1 MMRVPA
7 LAPHRF
13 FCRLLLALAVLLQ
26 AASVAAAETFEDGLA
41 ALRSD
46 NAPRAEEIWLALAD
60 QGDGQA
66 QYALGTLYE
75 QGHPGVPQ
83 DVAKAIIWYQKS
95 VEQGIPSAENNLA
108 LIYAT
113 GRGVERD
120 PANALSLWL
129 SAANKGHV
137 QAQYNAGLAFFR
149 GSGVERD
156 IGRASQLFQQAA
168 AGGLADSQYALA
180 QMYRLGIGVTRN
192 AQTSLFWYEQAAAQG
207 HVSSQTEA
215 DELRQAGIVL
225 DDGAEKTMVAEARG
239 VAATPAPKAEPKP
252 AEPKPAEP
260 MAAAPKPA
268 RSAEKPAAPA
278 LPLAT
283 PPAQQT
289 AQQQA
294 PLQQA
299 ARTTESET
307 SAPPALAGSYGLWIG
322 STRDRNAAQ
331 SLWGTLQGRGFP
343 ALSDKAY
350 RIEPAGEGGNTLRVY
365 ATTWPDRAAAVSACL
380 SMKQA
385 DPAIFCA
392 PVALN

>member
-1 MMRVPA
+1 MGVFIMRVRA

-13 FCRLLLALAVLLQ
+13 FCRLASALAVLVL
-26 AASVAAAETFEDGLA
+26 ASSLASAQSFDDGLT
-41 ALRSD
+41 ALRSED
-46 NAPRAEEIWLALAD
+46 APRAEQIWLALAD

-75 QGHPGVPQ
+75 QGYPGVPQ
-83 DVAKAIIWYQKS
+83 DVAKAIIWYRKS
-95 VEQGIPSAENNLA
+95 ADQGVASAENNLA

-120 PANALSLWL
+120 PTSALRLWL

-180 QMYRLGIGVTRN
+180 QMYRLGIGVPRN
-192 AQTSLFWYEQAAAQG
+192 ARTSLFWYEQAAAQG
-207 HVSSQTEA
+207 HGSSEREA
-215 DELRQAGIVL
+215 EELRQAGIVL
-225 DDGAEKTMVAEARG
+225 DDDAEKTMVAESRTTAEP
-239 VAATPAPKAEPKP
+239 PAPKAAPTAAPSTAPQTAEAKP
-252 AEPKPAEP
+252 APAP
-260 MAAAPKPA
+260 AAA
-268 RSAEKPAAPA
+268 
-278 LPLAT
+278 LPTAT
-283 PPAQQT
+283 PPKEEP
-289 AQQQA
+289 QA
-294 PLQQA
+294 PRQQA
-299 ARTTESET
+299 ARTTASE
-307 SAPPALAGSYGLWIG
+307 APAAQAAPVGSYGLWIG

-331 SLWGTLQGRGFP
+331 SLWGTLHGRGFP
-343 ALSDKAY
+343 ALADKAY
-350 RIEPAGEGGNTLRVY
+350 RIEPAGEGGDTLRVY

-380 SMKQA
+380 SMKEA

>member
-7 LAPHRF
+7 LAPHRCF
-13 FCRLLLALAVLLQ
+13 YRLLLVLAVLLQ
-26 AASVAAAETFEDGLA
+26 ATSLAAAQSFEDGLA

-120 PANALSLWL
+120 PANALNLWL

-180 QMYRLGIGVTRN
+180 QMYRLGIGVERN

-225 DDGAEKTMVAEARG
+225 DDAAEKTMVAEARA
-239 VAATPAPKAEPKP
+239 VAATPAPKAEPKA
-252 AEPKPAEP
+252 AEPKP
-260 MAAAPKPA
+260 AAPKPA
-268 RSAEKPAAPA
+268 RSAEKPDAPA

-289 AQQQA
+289 ALQQT
-294 PLQQA
+294 PRQQA
-299 ARTTESET
+299 ARTTGSET
-307 SAPPALAGSYGLWIG
+307 SVPPAPAGSYGLWVG

-380 SMKQA
+380 SMKEA

>member
-26 AASVAAAETFEDGLA
+26 ATSLAAAESFEDGLA

-95 VEQGIPSAENNLA
+95 AEQGIPSAENNLA

-180 QMYRLGIGVTRN
+180 QMYRLGIGVPRN

-239 VAATPAPKAEPKP
+239 VAATPAPKAEPK
-252 AEPKPAEP
+252 AAEP

-278 LPLAT
+278 LPSAT

-294 PLQQA
+294 PRQQA
-299 ARTTESET
+299 ARTTGSET
-307 SAPPALAGSYGLWIG
+307 SAPTAPAGSYGLWIG

-350 RIEPAGEGGNTLRVY
+350 RIEPAGEDGDTLRVY

-380 SMKQA
+380 SMKEA

>member
-1 MMRVPA
+1 MGVFIMRVPA

-13 FCRLLLALAVLLQ
+13 FCRLISALAMLLLATSF
-26 AASVAAAETFEDGLA
+26 ASAQSFDDGLA
-41 ALRSD
+41 ALRAED
-46 NAPRAEEIWLALAD
+46 APRAEQIWLALAD

-75 QGHPGVPQ
+75 QGYPGVPQ
-83 DVAKAIIWYQKS
+83 DVAKAIIWYRKS
-95 VEQGIPSAENNLA
+95 ADQGVASAENNLA

-120 PANALSLWL
+120 PTSALRLWL

-180 QMYRLGIGVTRN
+180 QMYRLGIGVPRN
-192 AQTSLFWYEQAAAQG
+192 ARTSLFWYEQAAAQG
-207 HVSSQTEA
+207 HSSSEREA
-215 DELRQAGIVL
+215 EELRQAGIVL
-225 DDGAEKTMVAEARG
+225 DDEAETTMVAESRTTAEPA
-239 VAATPAPKAEPKP
+239 AATAAPKAAPKAAKPKP
-252 AEPKPAEP
+252 SSSAEK
-260 MAAAPKPA
+260 AAAP
-268 RSAEKPAAPA
+268 APA
-278 LPLAT
+278 LPAAT
-283 PPAQQT
+283 APKEEA
-289 AQQQA
+289 QA
-294 PLQQA
+294 PRQQA
-299 ARTTESET
+299 ARTTESE
-307 SAPPALAGSYGLWIG
+307 APAAQAETAGGYGLWLG

-331 SLWGTLQGRGFP
+331 SLWGTLHGRGFP
-343 ALSDKAY
+343 ALADKAY
-350 RIEPAGEGGNTLRVY
+350 RIEPAGEGGETLRVY

-380 SMKQA
+380 SIKEA

-392 PVALN
+392 PVSLN

>member
-26 AASVAAAETFEDGLA
+26 ATSLAAAETFEDGLA

-95 VEQGIPSAENNLA
+95 VDQGVPSAENNLA

-120 PANALSLWL
+120 PANALNLWL

-180 QMYRLGIGVTRN
+180 QMYRLGIGVQRN

-225 DDGAEKTMVAEARG
+225 DDAAEKTMVAESRA
-239 VAATPAPKAEPKP
+239 VAATPAPKAEPKA
-252 AEPKPAEP
+252 AEPE
-260 MAAAPKPA
+260 AAAPKPA

-283 PPAQQT
+283 PPTQQT

-294 PLQQA
+294 PRQQA

-307 SAPPALAGSYGLWIG
+307 SAPPAAAGSYGLWVG

-380 SMKQA
+380 SMKEA

>member
-7 LAPHRF
+7 LAPHRCF
-13 FCRLLLALAVLLQ
+13 YRLLLALAVLLQ
-26 AASVAAAETFEDGLA
+26 ATSLAAAQSFEDGLA

-95 VEQGIPSAENNLA
+95 VDQGVPSAENNLA

-120 PANALSLWL
+120 PANALNLWL
-129 SAANKGHV
+129 LAANKGHV
-137 QAQYNAGLAFFR
+137 QAQYNAGLAYFR

-180 QMYRLGIGVTRN
+180 QMYRLGIGVPRN

-225 DDGAEKTMVAEARG
+225 DDAAEKTMVAESRA

-252 AEPKPAEP
+252 AEPKPA
-260 MAAAPKPA
+260 APEPA
-268 RSAEKPAAPA
+268 RSAEKPAPPA

-294 PLQQA
+294 PVQQA
-299 ARTTESET
+299 ARTTEGET
-307 SAPPALAGSYGLWIG
+307 SVPPAPAGSYGLWVG

-380 SMKQA
+380 SMKEA